1 MGRDP
6 HSRFDNSRDALLVE
20 LTTLDLLI
28 LDDFVLEPMSR
39 DESRDMYQLFIE
51 RTSKASTIITSNR
64 DTSDWLAFF
73 DENILAQSALDRFRN
88 NAYDLVIEGESY
100 RPRLKPNVD
109 KEGPPPAAPVTKKL
123 THRRAPKRRRH

>member
-1 MGRDP
+1 M
-6 HSRFDNSRDALLVE
+6 FRDALLVG

-51 RTSKASTIITSNR
+51 RTGKASTIITSNR

-73 DENILAQSALDRFRN
+73 DENILAQSAVDRFRN

-109 KEGPPPAAPVTKKL
+109 QEGPPPAAPVTKRL
-123 THRRAPKRRRH
+123 TRRRTPKRRRH